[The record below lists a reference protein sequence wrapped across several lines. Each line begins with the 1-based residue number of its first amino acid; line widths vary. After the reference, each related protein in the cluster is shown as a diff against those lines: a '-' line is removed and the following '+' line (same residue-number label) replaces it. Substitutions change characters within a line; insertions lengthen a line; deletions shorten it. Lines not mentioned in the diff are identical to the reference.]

1 MPRKWKRDRVIRF
14 ACRRTRPSGATI
26 LCAKKIGDIKGE
38 SEGEPRSLRAMLAT
52 SSDKKPGHPMSEVV
66 NNRLHQR
73 FELEVEGHVA
83 KSFYKLADGVI
94 TFAHTE
100 VPSELGGRG
109 IGSRLIQGALDQ
121 VQAEGLKVVAE
132 CPFVKAFVDKRPEYR
147 DLLSS

>member
-1 MPRKWKRDRVIRF
+1 
-14 ACRRTRPSGATI
+14 
-26 LCAKKIGDIKGE
+26 
-38 SEGEPRSLRAMLAT
+38 
-52 SSDKKPGHPMSEVV
+52 MSEVV

-94 TFAHTE
+94 TFVHTE

-121 VQAEGLKVVAE
+121 VRAEGLKVVVE
-132 CPFVKAFVDKRPEYR
+132 CPFVKAFIDKRPEYR
-147 DLLSS
+147 NLLCS